1 MFSSNNPNFKGS
13 KSGYFFCENDKG
25 FHIKP
30 ANVGTQISA
39 HNNFMKSIQFFDMD
53 ARVACANSPAFIP
66 TSKIELNSALKV
78 INDSMQD
85 DLPQKLRK
93 VSTK

>member
-1 MFSSNNPNFKGS
+1 MFSSNNPNFRGS

-30 ANVGTQISA
+30 ANVGTHMSVQK
-39 HNNFMKSIQFFDMD
+39 NFMKSIQFFDMH
-53 ARVACANSPAFIP
+53 ARFACENSPAFIP
-66 TSKIELNSALKV
+66 TSKLELNSALKV

-85 DLPQKLRK
+85 DLPRKLRN
-93 VSTK
+93 VSTQ